1 VWFDG
6 VRSGDFDVAL
16 EANCQKVV
24 NPFAD
29 VGRWLPQEVYRE
41 SVHYLFLFLFALVL
55 SSAAVCVH
63 LCLSSICRRPAARPS
78 RRARVPELAVQC
90 RLPAMFTVRDFWG
103 WPNELW
109 TKHLEPLFA
118 NGSAG
123 GQDLKGSKPAN
134 LPVEQPTKFEQASIS
149 RQPRHLG

>member
-41 SVHYLFLFLFALVL
+41 SVRYLFLFLFALVL
-55 SSAAVCVH
+55 SSAG
-63 LCLSSICRRPAARPS
+63 LRPPMSLFYLSQTCCQAIAPSSRP
-78 RRARVPELAVQC
+78 RARCPMSPTSDVYRSRLLGLA
-90 RLPAMFTVRDFWG
+90 
-103 WPNELW
+103 
-109 TKHLEPLFA
+109 
-118 NGSAG
+118 
-123 GQDLKGSKPAN
+123 
-134 LPVEQPTKFEQASIS
+134 
-149 RQPRHLG
+149 